1 MQKVSC
7 PSCGAPVEFKSHAS
21 VMAVCGYCKSTL
33 LKDADAVRDMGKMSA
48 VLEDYSPLQVGT
60 SGSFGGQEFS
70 LVGRIQLR
78 YAAGLW
84 NEWYVL
90 YGDGRAGWLSESGG
104 QYTLTEEKEASG
116 ALPSFEQI
124 RIGAPY
130 NILGKVCTVADARTA
145 QCTGGE
151 GELPFRVGA
160 GWQAK
165 VADLRSGRSFVTL
178 DYSEGPAPKVYAG
191 QAVTLEQLKC
201 QLLRD
206 NDAVKDSAGK
216 YTRKV
221 QPLACPSCGGS
232 LSWVPGVTR
241 QIVCPSCRSQVD
253 TSADVATVLAVG
265 ERMER
270 FETTLKLGA
279 KGNIGGGAYQVIGA
293 MLRRDDEGE
302 EWTEYQLYSPRG
314 GFLWL
319 IETAEGWQ
327 RSRLQDDWPVW
338 NRGETIKVGDL
349 TFRKLYEYEATVVAA
364 VGAFNWQVRAG
375 DTAQVVEFE
384 AGKNRL
390 AAERTE
396 EELSWSWSTPVGA
409 DQLRAWFGLAIPDAV
424 LAPKTD
430 IMKVAEYF
438 LYGVV
443 GFNFIPLMF
452 DFDETWH
459 YSAFAAAAIW
469 LPAKVISLMQD

>member
-33 LKDADAVRDMGKMSA
+33 FKDADSVRDMGKMSA

-70 LVGRIQLR
+70 VVGRIQLR
-78 YAAGLW
+78 YDAGLW
-84 NEWYVL
+84 NEWHVL
-90 YGDGRAGWLSESGG
+90 YADGRTAWLSESGG
-104 QYTLTEEKEASG
+104 QYTLTEEKEAR
-116 ALPSFEQI
+116 AELPRFDKI
-124 RIGAPY
+124 RIGATY
-130 NILGKVCTVADARTA
+130 GILGMLCTAADVRTA

-151 GELPFRVGA
+151 GELPFQVGA
-160 GWQAK
+160 GWQAR

-178 DYSEGPAPKVYAG
+178 DYSEGEAPKLYAG

-206 NDAVKDSAGK
+206 DDIVKDSAAK

-221 QPLACPSCGGS
+221 EALACPSCGGS
-232 LSWVPGVTR
+232 LNWVPGVTR

-253 TSADVATVLAVG
+253 TTADVATVMAAG
-265 ERMER
+265 ERMDR
-270 FETTLKLGA
+270 LKTALELGA
-279 KGNIGGGAYQVIGA
+279 KATISGRVYQVIGA
-293 MLRRDDEGE
+293 MQRRDDEGE
-302 EWTEYQLYSPRG
+302 EWTEYQLYSPRA

-327 RSRLQDDWPVW
+327 RAKVQDEWPVW
-338 NRGETIKVGDL
+338 NRSETVKLGSL
-349 TFRKLYEYEATVVAA
+349 TFRKLYEYEATVVSA

-375 DTAQVVEFE
+375 DTAQVTEFE

-390 AAERTE
+390 AAEQTVD
-396 EELSWSWSTPVGA
+396 ELSWSWSTPVGS
-409 DQLRAWFGLAIPDAV
+409 DQMRAWFGIAVPDAA
-424 LAPKTD
+424 LAPKAD
-430 IMKVAEYF
+430 IMKVTEYF
-438 LYGVV
+438 LYGIV
-443 GFNFIPLMF
+443 GFNFIPLTTAF
-452 DFDETWH
+452 DDTWH
-459 YSAFAAAAIW
+459 YSALAAAAIW
-469 LPAKVISLMQD
+469 LPAKIISLMQD

>member
-33 LKDADAVRDMGKMSA
+33 LKDADSVRDMGKMSA

-60 SGSFGGQEFS
+60 AGSFGGQEFAV
-70 LVGRIQLR
+70 VGRIQLR
-78 YAAGLW
+78 YDAGLW

-90 YGDGRAGWLSESGG
+90 YGDGRAAWLSESGG
-104 QYTLTEEKEASG
+104 QYTLTEEKEATG
-116 ALPSFEQI
+116 VLPPFDQI
-124 RIGAPY
+124 RVGAPY
-130 NILGKVCTVADARTA
+130 NVLGKVCTAADARTA

-178 DYSEGPAPKVYAG
+178 DYSEGESPKIYAG

-206 NDAVKDSAGK
+206 DDTVRDSAGK
-216 YTRKV
+216 YTKKV
-221 QPLACPSCGGS
+221 QALACPSCGGS
-232 LSWVPGVTR
+232 LSWVPGVTK

-253 TSADVATVLAVG
+253 TSTDVATVLAVG

-270 FETTLKLGA
+270 FETTLKLGST
-279 KGNIGGGAYQVIGA
+279 GNIGGGAYQVIGA
-293 MLRRDDEGE
+293 MRRRDDEGE

-327 RSRLQDDWPVW
+327 RSKVQDDWPVW
-338 NRGETIKVGDL
+338 NRGETIKLGEL
-349 TFRKLYEYEATVVAA
+349 TFKKLYEYEATVVAA
-364 VGAFNWQVRAG
+364 VGAFNWQVRSG
-375 DTAQVVEFE
+375 DAAQVVEFE

-390 AAERTE
+390 AAERTA

-409 DQLRAWFGLAIPDAV
+409 DQLRAWFGVAIPDTV
-424 LAPKTD
+424 LSPKTD
-430 IMKVAEYF
+430 IMKIAEYF
-438 LYGVV
+438 LYGIV

-452 DFDETWH
+452 AFDDTWH
-459 YSAFAAAAIW
+459 YSAVAAAAIW
-469 LPAKVISLMQD
+469 LPAKVMSLMQD